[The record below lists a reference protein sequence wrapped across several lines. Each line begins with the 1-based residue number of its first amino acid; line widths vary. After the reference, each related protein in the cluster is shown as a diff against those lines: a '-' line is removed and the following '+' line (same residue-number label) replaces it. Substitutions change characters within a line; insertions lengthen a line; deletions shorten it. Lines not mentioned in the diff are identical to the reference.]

1 METTA
6 TQAELQQIAAVAIK
20 GSIAGINQL
29 LSQGINYREAQLFVE
44 GFHQDKQASNLI
56 LKQAHCNCGNLAIK
70 WEPNPTCGNCG
81 LQKGLQSIEF
91 KR

>member
-6 TQAELQQIAAVAIK
+6 TQTELEQIAAVAMK
-20 GSIAGINQL
+20 GCTKGINQL

>member
-1 METTA
+1 MA
-6 TQAELQQIAAVAIK
+6 TQTELEEISRVAIEGCSK
-20 GSIAGINQL
+20 GINEL

-56 LKQAHCNCGNLAIK
+56 LKQAHCICGNLAIK

-81 LQKGLQSIEF
+81 LQKGLESIEF

>member
-1 METTA
+1 MNTLE
-6 TQAELQQIAAVAIK
+6 ELEQIARVAIK
-20 GSIAGINQL
+20 GSIVGINQF

-70 WEPNPTCGNCG
+70 WEPNPTCGNCKLHEG
-81 LQKGLQSIEF
+81 LESIEF
-91 KR
+91 K

>member
-1 METTA
+1 MA
-6 TQAELQQIAAVAIK
+6 TQAELEQISAVAIEGCTK
-20 GSIAGINQL
+20 GINQL

-70 WEPNPTCGNCG
+70 WEQNPTCGNCG

>member
-1 METTA
+1 MNTA
-6 TQAELQQIAAVAIK
+6 EELEQIAAVAIE
-20 GSIAGINQL
+20 GSITGVNRL